1 MAGRG
6 FRRSDGSF
14 KGSAVAPLGVNGNP
28 LAVVTRVGAQGA
40 KARLTSQRADI
51 LAHGRQPSLLVLGR
65 TNLPYLDEYD
75 AFAWRYCGF
84 RNFGL
89 DSETLR
95 E

>member
-40 KARLTSQRADI
+40 KARLTSQRANI
-51 LAHGRQPSLLVLGR
+51 LAHSRKPALLMLGR
-65 TNLPYLDEYD
+65 TYLPHLNEYE
-75 AFAWRYCGF
+75 AFAWRGYRF
-84 RNFGL
+84 RTAGVSSKAL
-89 DSETLR
+89 
-95 E
+95 